1 MVSLVSSYYITGRN
15 FKVLIEFDNTL
26 ALVKPENQT
35 EADAFAEVRL
45 DAKVVAPGAKY
56 MYQHKLWL
64 RTKGKKGWDG
74 KTSIISKAHPTS
86 RSSHFPTG
94 MLPTVYQALLQM
106 RIPARDIRF
115 NDLRAHPKTQGT
127 GLHNLTLRGYQQDA
141 FDVAISNEFNGHH
154 WPQGVFKMATGSGK
168 TELACALYQGIKVP
182 TVFVV
187 HRKHLIKQT
196 RDRFNKYGVPT
207 GQIGDGVFD
216 PDADGVTVA
225 TIQTIHNT
233 LKGGDSAKIATFI
246 RAEQIFFDEA
256 HLCAASLDKGN
267 QFIMLSRQ
275 FRHAYYRWGLTATPF
290 MKDEYS
296 NQLLMGATGGVVYEV
311 SNDQLIKAGYLTKP
325 TVTTI
330 ECPPVKG
337 PQSWPEVYDSAIV
350 LNRWRNLRIIEELL
364 KAPTPA
370 IIMCNR
376 ITHAKIIA
384 NVAKHKGIV
393 LPAVQGGT
401 SSKDRAKLLA
411 DLQSG
416 KIKHIIAT
424 TVFDEGVDLD
434 QLRTIILAGGGKSK
448 VAMLQR
454 MGRGLRKATGKQK
467 FTLIDFDD
475 SANGRIMKRHSDA
488 RRKVW
493 EEEGFDVEAQ

>member
-1 MVSLVSSYYITGRN
+1 M
-15 FKVLIEFDNTL
+15 LIEFDNTV
-26 ALVKPENQT
+26 ALVKPEHKK
-35 EADAFAEVRL
+35 EADVLAEVRL
-45 DAKVVAPGAKY
+45 NSKAMAPGAKY

-64 RTKGKKGWDG
+64 RTRGKSGWDG
-74 KTSIISKAHPTS
+74 KTSIISKAH
-86 RSSHFPTG
+86 RVNGSSHMPTG
-94 MLPTVYQALLQM
+94 ILPRVYGMLLEL
-106 RIPARDIRF
+106 RIKASVIRF

-127 GLHNLTLRGYQQDA
+127 GLHNLTLRGYQQEA
-141 FDVAISNEFNGHH
+141 FDIAIGHTFNGMA
-154 WPQGVFKMATGSGK
+154 WPQGVFKIATGGGK

-216 PDADGVTVA
+216 PDEDGVTVA

-233 LKGGDSAKIATFI
+233 LKGGDMGKINTFI

-267 QFIMLSRQ
+267 QFILLSRQ
-275 FRHAYYRWGLTATPF
+275 FRHAFHRWGLTATPF
-290 MKDEYS
+290 MKDVYS
-296 NQLLMGATGGVVYEV
+296 NQLLMGATGEV
-311 SNDQLIKAGYLTKP
+311 IYTIRNDQLIKAGHLTKP
-325 TVTTI
+325 KVTII

-337 PQSWPEVYDSAIV
+337 PQQWPEVYDSAII
-350 LNRWRNLRIIEELL
+350 LNRWRNLKIIDELM

-384 NVAKHKGIV
+384 NVAKHKGVI
-393 LPAVQGGT
+393 LPVVQGST
-401 SSKDRAKLLA
+401 SSEDRAKILA

-416 KIKHIIAT
+416 KLKHIIAT
-424 TVFDEGVDLD
+424 TVFDEGVDLSE
-434 QLRTIILAGGGKSK
+434 LRTIITAGGGKSK
-448 VAMLQR
+448 VALLQR
-454 MGRGLRKATGKQK
+454 IGRGLRLAKGKHEFK
-467 FTLIDFDD
+467 LIDFKDT
-475 SANGRIMKRHSDA
+475 SGRIMKSHSKQ
-488 RRKVW
+488 RKDTWVK
-493 EEEGFDVEAQ
+493 EGFDIEEL